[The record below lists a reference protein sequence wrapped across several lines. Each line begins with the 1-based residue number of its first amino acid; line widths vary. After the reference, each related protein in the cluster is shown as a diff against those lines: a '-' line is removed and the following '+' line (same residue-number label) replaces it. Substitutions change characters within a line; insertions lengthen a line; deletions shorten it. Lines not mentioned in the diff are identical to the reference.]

1 MAPTNLINLEQGSI
15 SFGIRQVLDNVSL
28 GVNAGDRIGVV
39 GLNGGGKTTLLEIL
53 TGVAEPDTG
62 RVSRVSDLRMA
73 VVTQRTELAADTV
86 GEAVVGGLGL
96 AVHEWAGDARV
107 RAVLD
112 GIGIHDLGLETPVA
126 DLSGGERRRVSL
138 AAALVQDLDLLVLD
152 EPTNHLDVE
161 GVQWLADH
169 LVGRSSALVV
179 VTHDRWFLDTVAT
192 RTWEVVDGRVEQY
205 EGGYNDWVFARAER
219 DRQAAATESRRQNL
233 MRKELA
239 WLRRGAPA
247 RTSKPRYRIEAA
259 EALIKDVPPPR
270 DSLQLSSFAARRL
283 GKVVVELEDA
293 RLDAPDGRTLVD
305 DLTWR
310 LAPGERIGLVGV
322 NGSGK
327 TTLLRALAGAA
338 PLAAGRRKEGKTVRI
353 GWLKQELDDLPLDQ
367 RVLEAIEDVATR
379 VSFGKDE
386 LTASQLA
393 ERLGFSPA
401 RQRTPVGDLSG
412 GERRRLQ
419 LTRVLMD
426 EPNVLLLDEPT
437 NDLDI
442 DTLRQ
447 LEDLLDGWPGTM
459 VVISHDRYLV
469 ERICD
474 SVWALFGDGRLTNLP
489 RGIDEYLERRRAAG
503 AAGDS
508 GKVSRAAGAGGA
520 AGATGGAG
528 GAAGAT
534 GGAGGSAG
542 AAGGARGAAGGGA
555 ASGAAGSGSGS
566 AAGAGGAGG
575 SAAGAGGAG
584 SGLSSA
590 EERALTKEMSKIERQ
605 MGKLDS
611 REAELHREMAA
622 VSEGAMDT
630 EKLAALDRELK
641 DVSAEKD
648 ALEERWMEL
657 GEQLEG

>member
-1 MAPTNLINLEQGSI
+1 MAPTNLINLEQCSV
-15 SFGIRQVLDNVSL
+15 SFGIRRVLDDVSL

-39 GLNGGGKTTLLEIL
+39 GLNGGGKTTLLEVLSGI
-53 TGVAEPDTG
+53 AEPDTG
-62 RVSRVSDLRMA
+62 RVSKVGGLRLA
-73 VVTQRTELAADTV
+73 VVTQRTEITAPTV
-86 GEAVVGGLGL
+86 GEAVIGGLGM
-96 AVHEWAGDARV
+96 ATHEWAGDARI

-112 GIGIHDLGLETPVA
+112 GIGIHDLGLDTPVD

-169 LVGRSSALVV
+169 LGGRSSALVV

-219 DRQAAATESRRQNL
+219 DRQAVVTESRRQNL

-310 LAPGERIGLVGV
+310 LAPGERVGLVGV

-327 TTLLRALAGAA
+327 TTLLRALAGEAE
-338 PLAAGRRKEGKTVRI
+338 LAAGNRKEGKTVRI
-353 GWLKQELDDLPLDQ
+353 GWLRQELDDLPVDQ
-367 RVLEAIEDVATR
+367 RVLEAVEDVATR
-379 VSFGKDE
+379 VAFGKDE

-401 RQRTPVGDLSG
+401 RQRTPVRDLSG

-459 VVISHDRYLV
+459 VVISHDRYLI

-474 SVWALFGDGRLTNLP
+474 SVWALFGDGGLTNLP

-508 GKVSRAAGAGGA
+508 GKVTRAAA
-520 AGATGGAG
+520 ASGVGVAAAESADAAAADGSGGAG
-528 GAAGAT
+528 R
-534 GGAGGSAG
+534 AGGS
-542 AAGGARGAAGGGA
+542 GG
-555 ASGAAGSGSGS
+555 
-566 AAGAGGAGG
+566 
-575 SAAGAGGAG
+575 G
-584 SGLSSA
+584 SGLSSG
-590 EERALTKEMSKIERQ
+590 EERALQKEMNKIERQ
-605 MGKLDS
+605 MLKLDK
-611 REAELHREMAA
+611 REAELHGAMAA
-622 VSEGAMDT
+622 AAGESLDT
-630 EKLAALDRELK
+630 EKLADLDRESK
-641 DVSAEKD
+641 AVSSEKEQ
-648 ALEERWMEL
+648 LEERWMEL

>member
-62 RVSRVSDLRMA
+62 RVSRVSGLRMA

-161 GVQWLADH
+161 DVQWLADH

-379 VSFGKDE
+379 VAFGKDE

-508 GKVSRAAGAGGA
+508 GKVSRGPVGGA
-520 AGATGGAG
+520 
-528 GAAGAT
+528 
-534 GGAGGSAG
+534 SAG
-542 AAGGARGAAGGGA
+542 AAGSGGA
-555 ASGAAGSGSGS
+555 
-566 AAGAGGAGG
+566 AAGAGGAGAAGG
-575 SAAGAGGAG
+575 SAGSGGAAGAAGRTAGGVAGAGGAG

-622 VSEGAMDT
+622 VSEGAMGT
-630 EKLAALDRELK
+630 EKLAALDRDLK